1 MALVAGSPKSAG
13 DKNFSWR
20 KINICAAKVSGET
33 TNNCELPERRTLA
46 RLIEIPFLDFKQI
59 VFNEEFPI
67 GFDQR
72 WRNVIEINAL

>member
-1 MALVAGSPKSAG
+1 
-13 DKNFSWR
+13 
-20 KINICAAKVSGET
+20 
-33 TNNCELPERRTLA
+33 LPERRTLA
-46 RLIEIPFLDFKQI
+46 WLIEIPFLDFKQI